1 MLKKWLPGM
10 LLLLCTVAYAQQ
22 EKKKTLQDLLKEL
35 PAAKEDTNKIKLLGE
50 IGLKYRRTDLD
61 QSIRYLHQAIDLAT
75 KLGDR
80 NAVSEMNF
88 TLGNVY
94 SIIPTPDSALK
105 HYAISL
111 AIEKEKGDIEAQ
123 GALLINM
130 GGMYQSKSDY
140 PLSREKMFAA
150 LRLFEQNGNWNG
162 QANCFTNIANTY
174 LLNEDYDNT
183 LVNCEKALKIY
194 RDHDQKAGVALVE
207 GNIGDVYLSKKDF
220 DRAEKYFVQ
229 SLNLYRQLEDS
240 SGIERNLSNMA
251 TLYNY
256 RGQYQTALKYV
267 TEALNIS
274 ETVGIEDG
282 VGYNYQVM
290 GEIYF
295 AIATDSTGNTT
306 APSGLTKA
314 GALQKAGDYTDSAIT
329 VLAALGD
336 LDALSKAYEHKSKIE
351 QRRGDF
357 KSAYAALREFK
368 TLSDSV
374 FNIEKDKKLT
384 QTAMQYEFDKKE
396 AAAKSEQE
404 KKDARQRVVRNS
416 IAAGLAGAL
425 IFLLVVYRQRNKI
438 ARERKRSDELLLNIL
453 PGEVAQ
459 ELKEKGSSEARLI
472 DEVTVLF
479 TDFKGFTQLSEKLS
493 AQQLVKEINICF
505 SAFDNIM
512 QQYGVEKIKTIGDSY
527 MAAGG
532 LPVPNKTHAVDVVKA
547 ALEIQKFMH
556 EYKEKKMAAGEL
568 FFDIRIGVHTGHVV
582 AGIVGVKKFQY
593 DIWGDT
599 VNTASRMESS
609 GEPGKVNIS
618 ETTFEKVKDVFHC
631 VHRGKITAKGKG
643 DIDMYF
649 VEKV

>member
-1 MLKKWLPGM
+1 MLF
-10 LLLLCTVAYAQQ
+10 LLHSTVYAQQ
-22 EKKKTLQDLLKEL
+22 KQPKTLEILLKEL
-35 PAAKEDTNKIKLLGE
+35 SVAKEDTNKVKLLGE

-61 QSIRYLHQAIDLAT
+61 QSIRYLHKAIDLAT
-75 KLGDR
+75 RLRDR
-80 NAVSEMNF
+80 NAVSEMNY

-94 SIIPTPDSALK
+94 GIIPTPDSALK
-105 HYAISL
+105 YYAISL

-123 GALLINM
+123 GTLLINM
-130 GGMYQSKSDY
+130 GGMDMAKSDY
-140 PLSREKMFAA
+140 PLSRERMFAA

-162 QANCFTNIANTY
+162 QANCLTNIANTY
-174 LLNEDYDNT
+174 LINEDYDHT
-183 LVNCEKALKIY
+183 LVNYEKALQIY
-194 RDHDQKAGVALVE
+194 SEHDQKAGVALVQ
-207 GNIGDVYLSKKDF
+207 GNIGNVYLDKKDF

-229 SLNLYRQLEDS
+229 SLSLYRELGDS
-240 SGIERNLSNMA
+240 SGIERNLGNMA

-256 RGQYQTALKYV
+256 RGQYQTALTYV
-267 TEALNIS
+267 TEALHIA
-274 ETVGIEDG
+274 ETVGLEDG
-282 VGYNYQVM
+282 VGYNYQVA

-306 APSGLTKA
+306 APAGVTKA
-314 GALQKAGDYTDSAIT
+314 VALQKAGDYTDSAIT

-336 LDALSKAYEHKSKIE
+336 LDALSRAYEHKSKIE

-396 AAAKSEQE
+396 AATKAEQE

-425 IFLLVVYRQRNKI
+425 VFLLVVYRQRNKI
-438 ARERKRSDELLLNIL
+438 ARERKRSEELLLNIL
-453 PGEVAQ
+453 PSEVAD
-459 ELKEKGSSEARLI
+459 ELKEKGSSEARMI
-472 DEVTVLF
+472 DEATVLF

-493 AQQLVKEINICF
+493 AADLVKEINTCF

-512 QQYGVEKIKTIGDSY
+512 HRHGVEKIKTIGDAY

-532 LPVPNKTHAVDVVKA
+532 LPVANTTHAVDVVKA
-547 ALEIQKFMH
+547 ALEIQQFMH
-556 EYKEKKMAAGEL
+556 QYKEQKMAAGEL
-568 FFDIRIGVHTGHVV
+568 YFEIRIGVHTGNVV

-609 GEPGKVNIS
+609 GEAGKVNIS
-618 ETTFEKVKDVFHC
+618 HTTFEKVKEHFRC
-631 VHRGKITAKGKG
+631 TYRGKITAKGKG
-643 DIDMYF
+643 EVDMYF
-649 VEKV
+649 VEERL